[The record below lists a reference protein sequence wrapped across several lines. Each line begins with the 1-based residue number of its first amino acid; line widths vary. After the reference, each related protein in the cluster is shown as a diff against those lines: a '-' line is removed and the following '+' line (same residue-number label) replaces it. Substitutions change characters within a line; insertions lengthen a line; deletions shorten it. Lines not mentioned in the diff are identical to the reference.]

1 MLIGGERMRV
11 DEIEKV
17 DRNIIATSEC
27 LKNSL
32 KNDDVARDP
41 ERAFLSVSVL
51 LRRFI
56 EKFHEDRVIHQIGA
70 HNESLHFLA
79 DVDRNVAGGDRVRR
93 PAPRQRRRFLPP
105 ASRRRRP
112 RRGDRIG
119 AEKRVR

>member
-1 MLIGGERMRV
+1 MLIGGERKRV
-11 DEIEKV
+11 DEIENV

-41 ERAFLSVSVL
+41 ERAGLSVSVL

-70 HNESLHFLA
+70 NNESLHFLP
-79 DVDRNVAGGDRVRR
+79 DVDRNVA
-93 PAPRQRRRFLPP
+93 
-105 ASRRRRP
+105 
-112 RRGDRIG
+112 
-119 AEKRVR
+119 